1 MIFILQNGIDIY
13 RNDFGAHLDL
23 TFQNIKILVK
33 NLLFRFIKNIMI
45 I

>member
-1 MIFILQNGIDIY
+1 MIFILQIEIDIY
-13 RNDFGAHLDL
+13 KNDFGAHLGL
-23 TFQNIKILVK
+23 IFQNIKILVK